1 MNQTDSKP
9 VFGPYSPVRQAGDF
23 YFVSGQI
30 GVDPATKTAPADV
43 ADQARQALNNLKAVL
58 GSSGLDLD
66 NVVKTT
72 VFVTDISEF
81 GKVNDVYVEFFSDPR
96 PARST
101 VGVSELPKVADNPI
115 KFEIEAIAMAKRT

>member
-9 VFGPYSPVRQAGDF
+9 TFGPYSPVRQAGEF

-30 GVDPATKTAPADV
+30 GVDPATKTAALDV
-43 ADQARQALNNLKAVL
+43 ADQARQALTNLKATL
-58 GSSGLDLD
+58 EGAGLSLD
-66 NVVKTT
+66 QVVKTT
-72 VFVTDISEF
+72 IFVTDISEF
-81 GKVNDVYVEFFSDPR
+81 ARVNDVYIEFFNEPR